1 MYVNTY
7 INSDYYVSFQTSLF
21 KSKCI
26 YLHKY
31 RYMPVQM
38 NTHINMYLHAPT
50 DAGLTLTI
58 SKQYKLSNAAT
69 PENNKKMQ
77 N

>member
-1 MYVNTY
+1 
-7 INSDYYVSFQTSLF
+7 
-21 KSKCI
+21 
-26 YLHKY
+26 
-31 RYMPVQM
+31 MPVKM
-38 NTHINMYLHAPT
+38 NTHINMYLHDPT